1 MTAYKYVARDAESRV
16 NWGDISKTWS
26 DAILKVETDRE
37 AKRQTIK
44 TETDELANK
53 LIAAPRGQHKGANE
67 WTAGYAD
74 LQQQALLDRYRQ
86 LTSGNLSVRD
96 WNSSLANAKQS
107 TEQMFNLSKV
117 YQEEYA
123 SIMERDQNLESQ
135 EAELALAAEF
145 EGFTNFTDTVPL
157 VDPVTLNATIGK
169 QTYDPETGTYRVGE
183 TITMNG
189 MYNLLKGRYNRFD
202 IQAAAAEDIKT
213 LGKYTTVEMDGK
225 VKTRENWQ
233 DDPLY
238 KQELNAKIDV
248 HFSDPQNITSVLTN
262 SMNSG
267 YSSTGLLENVLDK
280 DGNVDEKKVFWVT
293 NPAQASAGAKT
304 PLISLDIQL
313 DDNGNI
319 TGRSEAELDDIFG
332 ENVSDAER
340 SALVRAAKK
349 QEEEAAAFMR
359 TYYTAEV
366 DLIET
371 PMKEPT
377 DGGDTGLTDA
387 QRKAIA
393 AREQTVNAAEHWMNL
408 AFAISPEQK
417 TTSARALQGLK
428 FEDEYGSKQTIVGV
442 DPLTRN
448 DRVVLTLRDAQGK
461 ETTVERKYADSPN
474 AEQWV
479 SQGNF
484 FYEDPA
490 AAENLVRSLQNP
502 QREGGP
508 AFGPMTTDVQA
519 TGRAFAE
526 EVVDV
531 IPYEQATV
539 GTGKSAA
546 SAPVYFQENSKPGNA
561 ESEAA
566 ATTAAAKA
574 ALGAM
579 GVDASGITQ
588 ITESASQEFASALG
602 YNEQETIRF
611 HIPGIT
617 PESLF
622 IPNNQAGINALAD
635 LMTMLPGL
643 IKNREQVTVK
653 DALTR
658 FSNVPRFEDYNG
670 EKFGDEMR
678 EQFGVKGTPEKDES
692 TNTGTTGAASSLY
705 NR

>member
-53 LIAAPRGQHKGANE
+53 LIEAPRGQHQGANE

-74 LQQQALLDRYRQ
+74 MQQQALLDRYRQ

-123 SIMERDQNLESQ
+123 SIMERDQAMDSQ
-135 EAELALAAEF
+135 EAELTLAAEF

-157 VDPVTLNATIGK
+157 VDPVTLSAKIGR
-169 QTYDPETGTYRVGE
+169 QVYDPETGTYRVGE

-202 IQAAAAEDIKT
+202 IQAAAAEDIKS
-213 LGKYTTVEMDGK
+213 LGKYTTVVMDGN

-238 KQELNAKIDV
+238 KEELNAKIDV

-267 YSSTGLLENVLDK
+267 YSTTGLLENVLDK
-280 DGNVDEKKVFWVT
+280 EGNVDDKKVFWVT

-304 PLISLDIQL
+304 PLISLDIEL
-313 DDNGNI
+313 DKDGNI

-349 QEEEAAAFMR
+349 QEAEATEFMR

-371 PMKEPT
+371 PMAERTKGPT
-377 DGGDTGLTDA
+377 SDEIKQQKGA
-387 QRKAIA
+387 QRTVDVVTNIRKLHSLKPG
-393 AREQTVNAAEHWMNL
+393 ESQEDVNAATNYIQQL
-408 AFAISPEQK
+408 NPNVQKIDLRDEQIVIRMK
-417 TTSARALQGLK
+417 GGDLIPIPKGDKADLFVESIINAVYKDKAVDLPSALNKAGVY
-428 FEDEYGSKQTIVGV
+428 DEG
-442 DPLTRN
+442 LTRH
-448 DRVVLTLRDAQGK
+448 TLGAIAGLD
-461 ETTVERKYADSPN
+461 E
-474 AEQWV
+474 
-479 SQGNF
+479 
-484 FYEDPA
+484 
-490 AAENLVRSLQNP
+490 
-502 QREGGP
+502 
-508 AFGPMTTDVQA
+508 
-519 TGRAFAE
+519 
-526 EVVDV
+526 
-531 IPYEQATV
+531 TV
-539 GTGKSAA
+539 GYDDEIQVGIEGVLKKSSPRAQYELRTGTVGQDDQGQDAVA
-546 SAPVYFQENSKPGNA
+546 
-561 ESEAA
+561 AA
-566 ATTAAAKA
+566 ATD
-574 ALGAM
+574 ALARM
-579 GVDASGITQ
+579 NFSGVDVEIIEAIDRPGWQWTDTKQNLIKYYIPDVMPYQVFIPDTNAAGIVGQLIEVADIARSENREITVEELQSILGPENYKNYNTQEMRNAYPTASGDVVKP
-588 ITESASQEFASALG
+588 
-602 YNEQETIRF
+602 NEDTPDED
-611 HIPGIT
+611 T
-617 PESLF
+617 PEEDPL
-622 IPNNQAGINALAD
+622 GIL
-635 LMTMLPGL
+635 
-643 IKNREQVTVK
+643 
-653 DALTR
+653 
-658 FSNVPRFEDYNG
+658 
-670 EKFGDEMR
+670 
-678 EQFGVKGTPEKDES
+678 
-692 TNTGTTGAASSLY
+692 
-705 NR
+705 